1 MTGKP
6 VRKPGP
12 GRRGDPREGC
22 FADVV
27 VFDPAAI
34 RDRATFEQ
42 PHQFAEGVHWVITDG
57 HITLD
62 RGMLSSRLVGRV
74 LTPAA

>member
-1 MTGKP
+1 
-6 VRKPGP
+6 
-12 GRRGDPREGC
+12 
-22 FADVV
+22 VV

-42 PHQFAEGVHWVITDG
+42 PDQFAEGDHWVIAFG